1 MTSKILLIL
10 TLVLGILIG
19 YVLRVLIVKRIIKSK
34 EKELEEE
41 LQKAKREAKEIIVD
55 AKNKAVLILEE
66 AKKEEKK
73 RFEEISKR
81 EERIFKKEEE
91 LENKLKEV
99 ENEKNKLKDELNKV
113 LNYKKELENLKEQ
126 KTKELEK
133 IANMKVSEARE
144 MLIKE
149 VESMYQNDL
158 IEIIKRFELYRKE
171 EIEKRSINI
180 ITTVLPRYSRSVVS
194 EFTTTPFY
202 LESDD
207 IKGKIIGKEG
217 RNIRYFENLTGVEII
232 IDETPGVVTLS
243 CFDPVR
249 REIAKLALEK
259 LIKDGRIH
267 PAKIEEKVKEAS
279 EEINN
284 KIKEAGENA
293 AYQLGILNLPPQIL
307 HLMGRL
313 AFRTSYGQNVLTHS
327 IETGIFARMIAE
339 ELGLD
344 SQVALLGGFL
354 HDIGKSVDHEIEGN
368 HVDLGIKILQKY
380 GIDKKVIDAMK
391 SHHETYPYE
400 IPEAYVVTAADVLS
414 ATRPGARSD
423 TFENYLKRLED
434 LEKIAYSFEGVQK
447 AYAISGGRE
456 IRVFVIPEKID
467 DVKMAFL
474 AKDISK
480 KIEEELKYPGEIKV
494 VVIRETRA
502 VEYAR

>member
-1 MTSKILLIL
+1 MASLGFLIL
-10 TLVLGILIG
+10 FLILGLVGGYLIRTFIG
-19 YVLRVLIVKRIIKSK
+19 LKFLRNAEKDALKRIEEAKVK
-34 EKELEEE
+34 EKEIILE
-41 LQKAKREAKEIIVD
+41 
-55 AKNKAVLILEE
+55 AKNKAVGILEE

-73 RFEEISKR
+73 KLEELRKR

-91 LENKLKEV
+91 LDFKE
-99 ENEKNKLKDELNKV
+99 
-113 LNYKKELENLKEQ
+113 KELEKEKGKLNQELDKVLAIKKEIEELKE
-126 KTKELEK
+126 KKIKELEK
-133 IANMKVSEARE
+133 ISGLKLEEAKE
-144 MLIKE
+144 MLLKE
-149 VESMYQNDL
+149 VESIYKNEVL
-158 IEIIKRFELYRKE
+158 EIIKKFEIYRKE
-171 EIEKRSINI
+171 EIEKRAINI
-180 ITTVLPRYSRSVVS
+180 ITTVLPRYARSVVS
-194 EFTTTPFY
+194 EFTTSPFY
-202 LESDD
+202 LESDE

-232 IDETPGVVTLS
+232 VDETPGVVTLS

-267 PAKIEEKVKEAS
+267 PAKIEEKVQEAK
-279 EEINN
+279 EEINQ

-293 AYQLGILNLPPQIL
+293 AYQLGILDLPPQIL

-313 AFRTSYGQNVLTHS
+313 AFRTSYGQNVLLHS
-327 IETGIFARMIAE
+327 VETAIFARMIAE
-339 ELGLD
+339 ELSLD
-344 SQVALLGGFL
+344 ARIALLGGFL
-354 HDIGKSVDHEIEGN
+354 HDIGKSVDHELPGN

-380 GIDKKVIDAMK
+380 GIDQKVIDAMK

-434 LEKIAYSFEGVQK
+434 LEKIALSFEGVNK

-456 IRVFVIPEKID
+456 IRVFVIPETVD
-467 DVKMAFL
+467 DLKMSFL
-474 AKDISK
+474 AKDIAK
-480 KIEEELKYPGEIKV
+480 KIEQELKYPGEIKV

-502 VEYAR
+502 VEFAK

>member
-1 MTSKILLIL
+1 MASLGFLIL
-10 TLVLGILIG
+10 SLILGLIG
-19 YVLRVLIVKRIIKSK
+19 GYLIRTFIGLKFLRNAEKDALKRIEEAKVK
-34 EKELEEE
+34 EKEIILE
-41 LQKAKREAKEIIVD
+41 
-55 AKNKAVLILEE
+55 AKNKAVGILEE
-66 AKKEEKK
+66 VKKEEKK
-73 RFEEISKR
+73 KLEELRKR

-91 LENKLKEV
+91 LDFKEKELEKEKGKLNQELDKVLAIKKEIEELKEKKIKELERISGLKLEEAKEILLKEV
-99 ENEKNKLKDELNKV
+99 ESIYKNEV
-113 LNYKKELENLKEQ
+113 L
-126 KTKELEK
+126 
-133 IANMKVSEARE
+133 
-144 MLIKE
+144 
-149 VESMYQNDL
+149 
-158 IEIIKRFELYRKE
+158 EIIKKFEIYRKE
-171 EIEKRSINI
+171 EIEKRAINI
-180 ITTVLPRYSRSVVS
+180 ITTVLPRYARSVVS
-194 EFTTTPFY
+194 EFTTSPFY
-202 LESDD
+202 LESDE

-232 IDETPGVVTLS
+232 VDETPGVVTLS

-267 PAKIEEKVKEAS
+267 PAKIEEKVQEAK
-279 EEINN
+279 EEINQ

-293 AYQLGILNLPPQIL
+293 AYQLGILDLPPQIL

-313 AFRTSYGQNVLTHS
+313 AFRTSYGQNVLLHS
-327 IETGIFARMIAE
+327 VETAIFARMIAE

-344 SQVALLGGFL
+344 ARIALLGGFL
-354 HDIGKSVDHEIEGN
+354 HDIGKSVDHELPGN

-380 GIDKKVIDAMK
+380 GIDQKVIDAMK

-434 LEKIAYSFEGVQK
+434 LEKIALSFEGVNK

-456 IRVFVIPEKID
+456 IRIFVIPETVD
-467 DVKMAFL
+467 DLKMSFL
-474 AKDISK
+474 AKDIAK
-480 KIEEELKYPGEIKV
+480 KIEQELKYPGEIKV

-502 VEYAR
+502 VEFAK

>member
-1 MTSKILLIL
+1 MTSPILLLIFVLSFVAGYFLRIL
-10 TLVLGILIG
+10 VIRKIT
-19 YVLRVLIVKRIIKSK
+19 KSK
-34 EKELEEE
+34 EKEIEEKI
-41 LQKAKREAKEIIVD
+41 QKARSEAKEIIVE

-66 AKKEEKK
+66 AKKEEKR
-73 RFEEISKR
+73 RFDEITKR

-91 LENKLKEV
+91 LENKLKEI
-99 ENEKNKLKDELNKV
+99 ENEKNKIKEELNKL
-113 LNYKKELENLKEQ
+113 LNYKKEIELLKEQ
-126 KTKELEK
+126 KIKELERISNLK
-133 IANMKVSEARE
+133 ISEARE
-144 MLIKE
+144 MLLKE
-149 VESMYQNDL
+149 VESIYQNDL
-158 IEIIKRFELYRKE
+158 LEIIKKFEIYRKE
-171 EIEKRSINI
+171 EIEKRALNI

-243 CFDPVR
+243 SFNPIR

-259 LIKDGRIH
+259 LIKDSRIH
-267 PAKIEEKVKEAS
+267 PAKIEEKVKEAN
-279 EEINN
+279 EEITN
-284 KIKEAGENA
+284 KIKEIGENT

-307 HLMGRL
+307 HLMGSL

-354 HDIGKSVDHEIEGN
+354 HDIGKAVDYELEGN

-380 GIDKKVIDAMK
+380 GVDKKVIDAMK
-391 SHHETYPYE
+391 SHHENYPYE

-456 IRVFVIPEKID
+456 IRIFVFPDKID
-467 DVKMAFL
+467 DIKMAFL
-474 AKDISK
+474 ARDISK
-480 KIEEELKYPGEIKV
+480 KIENELKYPGEIKV

-502 VEYAR
+502 IEYAR

>member
-1 MTSKILLIL
+1 LIL
-10 TLVLGILIG
+10 FLILGLVGGYLIRTFIG
-19 YVLRVLIVKRIIKSK
+19 LKFLRNAEKDALKRIEEAKVK
-34 EKELEEE
+34 EKEIILE
-41 LQKAKREAKEIIVD
+41 
-55 AKNKAVLILEE
+55 AKNKAVGILEE

-73 RFEEISKR
+73 KLEELRKR

-91 LENKLKEV
+91 LDFKE
-99 ENEKNKLKDELNKV
+99 
-113 LNYKKELENLKEQ
+113 KELEKEKGKLNQELDKVLAIKKEIEELKE
-126 KTKELEK
+126 KKIKELEK
-133 IANMKVSEARE
+133 ISGLKLEEAKE
-144 MLIKE
+144 MLLKE
-149 VESMYQNDL
+149 VESIYKNEVL
-158 IEIIKRFELYRKE
+158 EIIKKFEIYRKE
-171 EIEKRSINI
+171 EIEKRAINI
-180 ITTVLPRYSRSVVS
+180 ITTVLPRYARSVVS
-194 EFTTTPFY
+194 EFTTSPFY
-202 LESDD
+202 LESDE

-232 IDETPGVVTLS
+232 VDETPGLVTLS

-267 PAKIEEKVKEAS
+267 PAKIEEKVQEAK
-279 EEINN
+279 EEINQ

-293 AYQLGILNLPPQIL
+293 AYQLGILDLPPQIL

-313 AFRTSYGQNVLTHS
+313 AFRTSYGQNVLLHS
-327 IETGIFARMIAE
+327 VETAIFARMIAE
-339 ELGLD
+339 ELSLD
-344 SQVALLGGFL
+344 ARIALLGGFL
-354 HDIGKSVDHEIEGN
+354 HDIGKSVDHELPGN

-380 GIDKKVIDAMK
+380 GIDQKVIDAMK

-434 LEKIAYSFEGVQK
+434 LEKIALSFEGVNK

-456 IRVFVIPEKID
+456 IRVFVIPETVD
-467 DVKMAFL
+467 DLKMSFL
-474 AKDISK
+474 AKDIAK
-480 KIEEELKYPGEIKV
+480 KIEQELKYPGEIKV

-502 VEYAR
+502 VEFAK